1 MTTLKAAGYSTA
13 EYVGTGLGDD
23 NEEQVEE
30 EDGSDIEK
38 ERDEE
43 GDQSIGRAACGEGE
57 LIPSEDSFLPS
68 DEGLPYD
75 DMHPL
80 LIFYDY
86 EATGGSIYNDN
97 IIEVATKVIGVPH
110 TVNIACR
117 DFSSLSNTSRRII
130 KAVQDKCGITVQ
142 MLDGQPSFPAVLEMF
157 LQWISNVVEEI
168 HITITLCWWL
178 TMGSLSIFP
187 FCWQSCI
194 EEMSYLIV
202 CTA

>member
-43 GDQSIGRAACGEGE
+43 GDQSIGSVACGEGE

-75 DMHPL
+75 NMHPL
-80 LIFYDY
+80 LFFYDC
-86 EATGGSIYNDN
+86 EATGGSI
-97 IIEVATKVIGVPH
+97 
-110 TVNIACR
+110 
-117 DFSSLSNTSRRII
+117 
-130 KAVQDKCGITVQ
+130 
-142 MLDGQPSFPAVLEMF
+142 
-157 LQWISNVVEEI
+157 
-168 HITITLCWWL
+168 
-178 TMGSLSIFP
+178 
-187 FCWQSCI
+187 
-194 EEMSYLIV
+194 
-202 CTA
+202 